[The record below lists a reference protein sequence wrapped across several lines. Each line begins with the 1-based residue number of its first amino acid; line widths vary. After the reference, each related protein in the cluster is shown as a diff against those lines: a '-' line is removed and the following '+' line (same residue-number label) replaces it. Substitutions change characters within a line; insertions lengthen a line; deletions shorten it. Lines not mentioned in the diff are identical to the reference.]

1 MIFFKKLTVRNFL
14 SIGNRPVE
22 FLLDKYST
30 TLVVGENGCG
40 KSQAYTDA
48 ITYVLFNKP
57 FRNINKP
64 NLVNSINQKDCVVE
78 IEFSVGNVNY
88 LVRRGMKP
96 NIFEIY
102 KDGVLLDQE
111 AKAKDYQS
119 ILEKSILGMNYRAF
133 TQIVILGSASFTPFM
148 QLPAAARREV
158 IEEILEIQVFSVMH
172 GILKTRIAELK
183 DLQKE
188 VQYKLD
194 LIHEKI
200 KMNEEH
206 QSKMVESLKDQ
217 NKSCETKIQECKKQ
231 IEAYESE
238 ISDLES
244 DILSKQKSISHSA
257 QTDKKHK
264 EYSGYLDKIN
274 SNMARLKRE
283 ISFFEEN
290 ENCPTCN
297 QKIDDAFKEN
307 AVKERLVSLNEIGAG
322 TTALTDELNKLQ
334 STIDSISKTSEEI
347 TNLSSKISSIN
358 HKILAESQYISK
370 LQTDIQSNIS
380 RLEAISEGSEED
392 GAAEKLDAEKAETN
406 SKYKSIA
413 KERHY
418 ADISYKLLKDT
429 GIKTKIIRQYLPLI
443 NKLVNE
449 YLAQLNFAVSFTL
462 DEEFKESIK
471 SRFRDNFSYE
481 SFSEGEK
488 ARINIALLLT
498 WREIARRK
506 NSAACNL
513 LVMDETLENLDS
525 DGAGDLIKIINT
537 FSAQKMNTIVISH
550 KIAQD
555 DSVLEYFDTMV
566 KVTKAKNFSQYEFAS
581 DSE

>member
-22 FLLDKYST
+22 FLLDKYNT

-64 NLVNSINQKDCVVE
+64 NLVNSINQKDCVVD
-78 IEFSVGNVNY
+78 IEFSVGKANY

-102 KDGVLLDQE
+102 KDGVLIDQD
-111 AKAKDYQS
+111 AKSKDYQS
-119 ILEKSILGMNYRAF
+119 MLEKSILGMNYRAF

-183 DLQKE
+183 DLQKD

-194 LIHEKI
+194 LIKEKI
-200 KMNEEH
+200 KMNDEH

-217 NKSCETKIQECKKQ
+217 NKSCEQKILECKKQ
-231 IEAYESE
+231 IKLHESE
-238 ISDLES
+238 IEELNSA
-244 DILSKQKSISHSA
+244 ILSKQKSISNSA
-257 QTDKKHK
+257 QVNKKHK
-264 EYSGYLDKIN
+264 EYNGYLDKIN
-274 SNMARLKRE
+274 SNISRLKKE
-283 ISFFEEN
+283 IKFFEEN

-297 QKIDDAFKEN
+297 QKIDDTFKEN
-307 AVKERLVSLNEIGAG
+307 AIAERLTSLNEIGTG
-322 TTALTDELNKLQ
+322 TNALMEELNKLQ
-334 STIDSISKTSEEI
+334 SSLDSISKTSDEI
-347 TNLSSKISSIN
+347 SQLSSQISSIN
-358 HKILAESQYISK
+358 HKIFAESQYVSKLQSDIQANISK
-370 LQTDIQSNIS
+370 LESI
-380 RLEAISEGSEED
+380 AEGSIED
-392 GAAEKLDAEKAETN
+392 DATEKLAAEKDEID

-449 YLAQLNFAVSFTL
+449 YLAKLNFAVSFTL

-506 NSAACNL
+506 NSASCNL

-566 KVTKAKNFSQYEFAS
+566 KVTKVKNFSQYEFAS